1 MRFNNANEVN
11 DFMATAEGCVGSV
24 WLESPNGDRFV
35 LNSVFSRYV
44 AMAALL
50 TDKGE
55 QLELF
60 CQRPEDRERFYK
72 YFGEHP
78 DVN

>member
-1 MRFNNANEVN
+1 MRFAKASEVN
-11 DFMATAEGCVGSV
+11 DFMNTVENCKGSV
-24 WLESPNGDRFV
+24 WLESPNGDKFV
-35 LNSVFSRYV
+35 LNSEFSKYV

-60 CQRPEDRERFYK
+60 CADPEDEAKFFK
-72 YFGEHP
+72 FFGEHP
-78 DVN
+78 EV

>member
-1 MRFNNANEVN
+1 MRFTKASEVN
-11 DFMATAEGCVGSV
+11 DFMSTVESCTGTV
-24 WLESPNGDRFV
+24 WLESPNGDKFV
-35 LNSVFSRYV
+35 LNSEFSKYV

-60 CQRPEDRERFYK
+60 CQRLEDREKFFK
-72 YFGEHP
+72 FFGKHP
-78 DVN
+78 EV

>member
-1 MRFNNANEVN
+1 MKFTNATEVH
-11 DFMATAEGCVGSV
+11 DFMSTVESCKGSV
-24 WLESPNGDRFV
+24 WLESPMGDKFV
-35 LNSVFSRYV
+35 LNSEFSRYV

-50 TDKGE
+50 EDKGE

-60 CQRPEDRERFYK
+60 CQLNEDRERFFK

-78 DVN
+78 EV

>member
-1 MRFNNANEVN
+1 MKFTNATEVN
-11 DFMATAEGCVGSV
+11 DFMSTVESCNGTV
-24 WLESPNGDRFV
+24 WLESPVGDKFV

-50 TDKGE
+50 EDKGE

-60 CQRPEDRERFYK
+60 CQLDEDKAKFFKFFGKHPE
-72 YFGEHP
+72 
-78 DVN
+78 V

>member
-1 MRFNNANEVN
+1 MRFTNTTEIN
-11 DFMATAEGCVGSV
+11 DFMATIDDCQGEV
-24 WLESPNGDRFV
+24 WLASPMGDRFV
-35 LNSVFSRYV
+35 LNSEFSKYV

-60 CQRPEDRERFYK
+60 CQMPEDEAKFFK
-72 YFGEHP
+72 FFKQHP
-78 DVN
+78 EV

>member
-1 MRFNNANEVN
+1 MRFTKASEVN
-11 DFMATAEGCVGSV
+11 DFMSAVENCVGTV
-24 WLESPNGDRFV
+24 WLESPDGDRFV
-35 LNSVFSRYV
+35 LNSEFSKYV

-60 CQRPEDRERFYK
+60 CQLDEDMSKFYK
-72 YFGEHP
+72 FFENHP
-78 DVN
+78 EV